1 MRTKKLVA
9 TITALL
15 VLTSGVAAH
24 AEGLNNLAAGFNG
37 LITFPFDPVIY
48 AAEPPEAFE
57 EMPGGPIMA
66 GTLGFF
72 AGILMMPYRA
82 TMGALDIVLF
92 PFWVFPTLSPEAKIN
107 LFEKTEY
114 EVEYE

>member
-1 MRTKKLVA
+1 MRTKKLLA
-9 TITALL
+9 AIAALL

-37 LITFPFDPVIY
+37 LLTFPFDPAIY
-48 AAEPPEAFE
+48 AAEPPETFE
-57 EMPGGPIMA
+57 DMKGAPYTS

-82 TMGALDIVLF
+82 TMGALDVALF
-92 PFWVFPTLSPEAKIN
+92 PFWFFPTLSPEAKIN

-114 EVEYE
+114 EVEYP